1 MTAHTHRARG
11 GSPGADI
18 ADSGIAGEY
27 RHAHDTAVRDLA
39 ALIEP
44 VAAAL
49 LGEPNSRLS
58 SARELR
64 WGRHGSLA
72 VDLRRGTW
80 FDHEAGTGGGVLALV
95 ARETGACATAEAL
108 QWLRGAGLLPGE
120 TEPFTHA
127 DMAERAAERERARAA
142 RARAE
147 REEHLAA
154 AERALRIW
162 GAAKTADPG
171 HGYLRRK
178 RVEPHGA
185 REHKG
190 LLCLPVMDFERALWS
205 LQFVEASG
213 SKRLLRGGRKAGN
226 FVPVHEPQDPARLL
240 LCEGWATGC
249 TLSEHDPVA
258 LVLAAVDSGNL
269 LAVAVGARRQ
279 WPGLDMVI
287 CGDRDPA
294 GIEAANRA
302 ARAAGALVA
311 FPEFPPGYGPPEHSD
326 FNDLA
331 RLLAEGVEA

>member
-1 MTAHTHRARG
+1 MRELATLMEPTAR
-11 GSPGADI
+11 
-18 ADSGIAGEY
+18 
-27 RHAHDTAVRDLA
+27 L
-39 ALIEP
+39 
-44 VAAAL
+44 L
-49 LGEPNSRLS
+49 LGDPNPRLS
-58 SARELR
+58 TPRELR
-64 WGRHGSLA
+64 WGRKGSLSVN
-72 VDLRRGTW
+72 VDRGIW
-80 FDHEAGTGGGVLALV
+80 RDHSTEAGGGVLALI
-95 ARETGACATAEAL
+95 AQETGAATPAECL
-108 QWLRGAGLLPGE
+108 QWLRNAGLLPGG
-120 TEPFTHA
+120 TDSMTHA
-127 DMAERAAERERARAA
+127 DLAALEERRKRERMARIRAERREHTQAAERG
-142 RARAE
+142 
-147 REEHLAA
+147 LA
-154 AERALRIW
+154 IW
-162 GAAKTADPG
+162 NAAKPAAPG

-178 RVEPHGA
+178 SVEPHGA
-185 REHKG
+185 RQYRG
-190 LLCLPVMDFERALWS
+190 LLCLPVVDFDSALWS
-205 LQFVEASG
+205 LQFIEASG